1 MGKVFGSIG
10 VLSVVVTL
18 IAGWITNIVWVLSV
32 ADQGIT
38 ARFVLGLVGVFVAP
52 LGGIHGITLWF

>member
-1 MGKVFGSIG
+1 MGKVFGLFA
-10 VLSVVVTL
+10 VLGVVVAL
-18 IAGWITNIVWVLSV
+18 IAGWITNIVWLFGA